1 MLISQLIVC
10 ACICTSMHAYA
21 DGGKGREQVYDC
33 WDLLDIGHIVL
44 VLPPVVLSVQSVPL
58 GMLLVGVPRQHQ
70 LVARKNHCCHDVV
83 LACLMP
89 SLFDCGTG
97 DKMKVVCYVKYW
109 DLTPHCNTCRSVTI
123 GRMSTCSKKHRD
135 TLKQLPDV
143 HHPALRAARISQ
155 SQITAAQP
163 LTKPSL

>member
-1 MLISQLIVC
+1 MLISQLMVC

-58 GMLLVGVPRQHQ
+58 GMLLVGVPWQHQ

-89 SLFDCGTG
+89 SLFDCGTCE
-97 DKMKVVCYVKYW
+97 KMKVSSYVELTVMSQVANLVSSW
-109 DLTPHCNTCRSVTI
+109 SLLDLTPHCNTCRSLGTA
-123 GRMSTCSKKHRD
+123 GRMPTCS
-135 TLKQLPDV
+135 T
-143 HHPALRAARISQ
+143 ISV
-155 SQITAAQP
+155 TP
-163 LTKPSL
+163 

>member
-1 MLISQLIVC
+1 M
-10 ACICTSMHAYA
+10 
-21 DGGKGREQVYDC
+21 
-33 WDLLDIGHIVL
+33 
-44 VLPPVVLSVQSVPL
+44 LPPVVLSVQSVPL
-58 GMLLVGVPRQHQ
+58 GMLLVGVPWQHQ

-97 DKMKVVCYVKYW
+97 DKMKVVCYVKLTGMIQVANLEGVSSW

-135 TLKQLPDV
+135 TLKQFPDV

-155 SQITAAQP
+155 ITAAQQ
-163 LTKPSL
+163 LTKPFL